1 MRTISDFLA
10 RKGVASTS
18 FPSSAS
24 AKILPSGAEERSE
37 PTFAD
42 IGARVG
48 EDNETL
54 RNLLIDTDRRIGAL
68 DDLKEAFR
76 NLVEPIGSSLR
87 ALEQE
92 KTENFGLRNAL
103 TELRSGHESL
113 RNEYGLLEKR
123 AAELETAGEDL
134 RRELALVQQTARG
147 LEADKAELASEIVAA
162 RAEIANL
169 ESQLAQEAANGR
181 ALGEANQILVDHAG
195 SADKRIVELQAETAQ
210 TRENL
215 LLLEN
220 DKRSLQTALDQ
231 TLAENSRLSR
241 RLTESENALTA
252 ARARL
257 EQLDISLAAAENERA
272 TLATARDE
280 AKERHQSETRALNLR
295 LEALRSRAAT
305 AEKLLAEVRQTLAAR
320 TEDIRVLERKAVEAT
335 IARNST
341 EKVVERLT
349 VARDGLDTK
358 TRELEQARAS
368 LTERSSSLA
377 ETLKARETALAH
389 AEQKIKSLT
398 DRVAEI
404 EVDAG
409 AYRAKTE
416 RRIDEL
422 NASLQRERVELAV
435 AQSALETTRRDYAL
449 LQRDMLAGRGTPQRG
464 AAHEEVP
471 DAAKEPSKSRNGRG
485 GGRGPKVVGTEPQ
498 GDAAEP
504 PSTR

>member
-10 RKGVASTS
+10 RKGVASAE
-18 FPSSAS
+18 FAMPAP
-24 AKILPSGAEERSE
+24 ADPGRNGAEDRSE

-42 IGARVG
+42 IGNRVG
-48 EDNETL
+48 EDNEML

-76 NLVEPIGSSLR
+76 NLVEPIGSSLH

-103 TELRSGHESL
+103 TELRSTHESL
-113 RNEYGLLEKR
+113 RSEYGLLEKR
-123 AAELETAGEDL
+123 AADLETAGEDL
-134 RRELALVQQTARG
+134 RRELALAQQTARG
-147 LEADKAELASEIVAA
+147 LDGDKAELASESVAA

-181 ALGEANQILVDHAG
+181 ALGEANQILVDHAS

-210 TRENL
+210 TREKL

-220 DKRSLQTALDQ
+220 DRRSLQTALDQ

-257 EQLDISLAAAENERA
+257 EQMEISLTAAENERA

-280 AKERHQSETRALNLR
+280 ANERHQSETYALNLR

-305 AEKLLAEVRQTLAAR
+305 AEKLLSEVRQSLVGR
-320 TEDIRVLERKAVEAT
+320 TEEIRVLERTALEPT

-341 EKVVERLT
+341 ETVVERLT
-349 VARDGLDTK
+349 AAREAPDGNET
-358 TRELEQARAS
+358 ELEQVR
-368 LTERSSSLA
+368 
-377 ETLKARETALAH
+377 
-389 AEQKIKSLT
+389 
-398 DRVAEI
+398 
-404 EVDAG
+404 
-409 AYRAKTE
+409 
-416 RRIDEL
+416 
-422 NASLQRERVELAV
+422 
-435 AQSALETTRRDYAL
+435 
-449 LQRDMLAGRGTPQRG
+449 
-464 AAHEEVP
+464 
-471 DAAKEPSKSRNGRG
+471 
-485 GGRGPKVVGTEPQ
+485 
-498 GDAAEP
+498 
-504 PSTR
+504 

>member
-1 MRTISDFLA
+1 MRTISDLLG
-10 RKGVASTS
+10 RKSVASTS
-18 FPSSAS
+18 TVYAVPIAKPS
-24 AKILPSGAEERSE
+24 PRAEEPVE
-37 PTFAD
+37 PTLAD

-76 NLVEPIGSSLR
+76 NLVEPIGSSLH

-103 TELRSGHESL
+103 TELRSTHESL
-113 RNEYGLLEKR
+113 RSEYGLLEKR
-123 AAELETAGEDL
+123 AANLETAGEDL
-134 RRELALVQQTARG
+134 RRELALTQQTARG
-147 LEADKAELASEIVAA
+147 LDGDKAELASEIVAA
-162 RAEIANL
+162 RSEIANL
-169 ESQLAQEAANGR
+169 ESQLVQEAANGR
-181 ALGEANQILVDHAG
+181 ALSEANQILLDH
-195 SADKRIVELQAETAQ
+195 SNTADKRIVELQADGAL
-210 TRENL
+210 TREKL

-231 TLAENSRLSR
+231 TLAEASRLSR

-257 EQLDISLAAAENERA
+257 EQMDISLAAAENERV

-280 AKERHQSETRALNLR
+280 ANERHQSEAYAMSLR
-295 LEALRSRAAT
+295 LGARRSRAAT
-305 AEKLLAEVRQTLAAR
+305 AEKLLAEVRQTLGAR
-320 TEDIRVLERKAVEAT
+320 SEDIRVLERKAVEAT
-335 IARNST
+335 IARNAT
-341 EKVVERLT
+341 EKIVERLT
-349 VARDGLDTK
+349 AARDGLDTK
-358 TRELEQARAS
+358 TRELEQVRAS
-368 LTERSSSLA
+368 LTERSNSLA
-377 ETLKARETALAH
+377 ETLKARETSLAH

-398 DRVAEI
+398 DRIAEI

-435 AQSALETTRRDYAL
+435 AQGALETTRRDYAR
-449 LQRDMLAGRGTPQRG
+449 LQRDMLAGRGAPQRG
-464 AAHEEVP
+464 ATLEEVS
-471 DAAKEPSKSRNGRG
+471 DTAKDPSKSRNGRG
-485 GGRGPKVVGTEPQ
+485 GGRGPKAVETEPQ

-504 PSTR
+504 